1 MEAFKLGDDRSFDIL
16 YDKHFKPLFIFQQR
30 NMCWISREDA
40 EDLTDEA
47 FLAVIRAKDR
57 FDVHRA
63 FKPWLFKIAYNIKV
77 TFLRRTKAAPQIVV
91 EPFGRDPRRTL
102 ILESCA
108 ESAPAPDL
116 VLQIIEALT
125 GLPSEHRSVIELKFF
140 HGFESSE
147 IAEILN
153 IAPGTVWSRIHYG
166 LEKLRGHLKSLP
178 QPLRRDICAAR
189 EGQ

>member
-1 MEAFKLGDDRSFDIL
+1 MEKSVQIRFSYRADDSTKTPHRDRSDNELMEAFKLGDDRSFDIL

-108 ESAPAPDL
+108 E
-116 VLQIIEALT
+116 
-125 GLPSEHRSVIELKFF
+125 
-140 HGFESSE
+140 
-147 IAEILN
+147 
-153 IAPGTVWSRIHYG
+153 
-166 LEKLRGHLKSLP
+166 
-178 QPLRRDICAAR
+178 
-189 EGQ
+189 